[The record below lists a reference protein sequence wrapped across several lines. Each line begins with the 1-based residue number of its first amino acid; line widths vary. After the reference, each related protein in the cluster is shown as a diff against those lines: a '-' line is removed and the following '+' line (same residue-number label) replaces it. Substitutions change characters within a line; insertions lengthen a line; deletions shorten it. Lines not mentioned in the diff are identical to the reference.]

1 MMSEDREETPRP
13 RQRSTPKYEYTIVPS
28 NDQAR
33 LPEKHL
39 AELGAIEMMP
49 EGLEKK
55 LIDAANYTRFQASAI
70 GRVLSH
76 PAIGVQG
83 ITPDSIRDTASQ
95 LNAAVTETVIA
106 AVADSYVT
114 EVKNKLQECESY
126 SQTSDEYRR
135 CIASGYEILAN
146 AYEHVRYLTKMPVL
160 ITLGVEHMLAINIP
174 MPLSRMARLLTSGHD
189 VFVGQVHAPQE
200 PQQSQVITV
209 QQPQQQRQ

>member
-1 MMSEDREETPRP
+1 MSEDREEAPRP
-13 RQRSTPKYEYTIVPS
+13 RQRSTPRYDYTIVPS

-39 AELGAIEMMP
+39 AELGAIEIVP
-49 EGLEKK
+49 EGVEKK
-55 LIDAANYTRFQASAI
+55 MIDAANYARFQASAI

-95 LNAAVTETVIA
+95 LNAAITETVIA

-114 EVKNKLQECESY
+114 EVKNKLQECGSF
-126 SQTSDEYRR
+126 SQTSDEYRK

-146 AYEHVRYLTKMPVL
+146 GYEHVRYLIKMLVL
-160 ITLGVEHMLAINIP
+160 ITLGVEHILTINIP

-189 VFVGQVHAPQE
+189 VFVGQVHTPQE
-200 PQQSQVITV
+200 PHQPQVITT